1 VHGARQKGNWPTTA
15 RDFGSAASLEAGKW
29 PRLDYDGAVAVSY
42 GRDTCYRCFRP
53 LGSCL
58 CDVIPAIDN
67 RIPVLILQH
76 PRERTHP
83 FNTARLVALA
93 LSRSELLVDHA
104 SRLRQNP
111 ELLGSLEGCA
121 LLYPHER
128 ARDVSSVPMSE
139 RPRKLIVIDGTW
151 TQAKTLYRDLPAL
164 HALPHLTLPSG
175 LRSAFELR
183 KQPAAYCL
191 STLEATVFALRALEP
206 ETVGL
211 SALLGTFDQMQHRQ
225 LRLIESQRLELPA
238 GHTVRCRKRQRPR
251 DSRAVPRALLESYES
266 LVVAYAESSVHASAP
281 GRRELLCCAALRPA
295 TGESFF
301 RVVRR
306 PLVGPAQLEHLGL
319 EHDAFDSALEPEQF
333 RAEWAAYLRP
343 GALLA
348 SWNTSTLRLSSRALG
363 EPRGGI
369 ALKGVYYN
377 LKRARGS
384 LEHILTEEGIHSTNT
399 SRVRALERLSRA
411 LQLTEFLRQHAG
423 G

>member
-1 VHGARQKGNWPTTA
+1 MTA
-15 RDFGSAASLEAGKW
+15 
-29 PRLDYDGAVAVSY
+29 AVAVSY

-67 RIPVLILQH
+67 RTPVLILQH

-83 FNTARLVALA
+83 FNTARLVALG
-93 LSRSELLVDHA
+93 LRQSELLVDHA
-104 SRLRQNP
+104 SCLRLNP
-111 ELLGSLEGCA
+111 GLLGPLDGCA

-128 ARDVSSVPMSE
+128 ARDVSSLPASE

-151 TQAKTLYRDLPAL
+151 TQAQTLYRDLPIL
-164 HALPHLTLPSG
+164 HALPHLTLPPG

-206 ETVGL
+206 ETAGL
-211 SALLGTFDQMQHRQ
+211 TDLLGTFDQMQHRQ
-225 LRLIESQRLELPA
+225 LQLIESKRLELPLTQTA
-238 GHTVRCRKRQRPR
+238 RCRKRQRPR
-251 DSRAVPRALLESYES
+251 ESRAIPRALLESYQE
-266 LVVAYAESSVHASAP
+266 LVVAYAESCIDPKTP

-295 TGESFF
+295 SGESFF

-306 PLVGPAQLEHLGL
+306 PHVGASQLEHIGL
-319 EHDAFDSALEPEQF
+319 EHDAFEGALTPEQF
-333 RAEWAAYLRP
+333 RAEWSAFLRP

-348 SWNTSTLRLSSRALG
+348 SWNASTLRLSSRALG

-377 LKRARGS
+377 LKRFRGS
-384 LEHILTEEGIHSTNT
+384 LEHILAEEGLPNT
-399 SRVRALERLSRA
+399 SSSRVRALDRLSRA
-411 LQLTEFLRQHAG
+411 LQLSEFLRQQPG

>member
-1 VHGARQKGNWPTTA
+1 MTA
-15 RDFGSAASLEAGKW
+15 
-29 PRLDYDGAVAVSY
+29 AVAVPY

-67 RIPVLILQH
+67 HIPVLILQH

-83 FNTARLVALA
+83 FNTARLVALG
-93 LSRSELLVDHA
+93 LRRSELLVDHA
-104 SRLRQNP
+104 GRLRQNP
-111 ELLGSLEGCA
+111 GLLGPLEGCA

-128 ARDVSSVPMSE
+128 ARDVSSVPASE

-151 TQAKTLYRDLPAL
+151 TQARTLYRDLPAL
-164 HALPHLTLPSG
+164 HALPHFTLPSG

-211 SALLGTFDQMQHRQ
+211 TDLLGTFDQMQQRQ
-225 LRLIESQRLELPA
+225 LALLESQRLAQPA
-238 GHTVRCRKRQRPR
+238 AETARCRKRQRPR
-251 DSRAVPRALLESYES
+251 DSRAIPRALLESYES
-266 LVVAYAESSVHASAP
+266 LVVAYAESSLDASVP
-281 GRRELLCCAALRPA
+281 GRRDLLCCAALRPA

-306 PLVGPAQLEHLGL
+306 PAVGAGQLEHIGL
-319 EHDAFDSALEPEQF
+319 QHDAFDSALEPEQF
-333 RAEWAAYLRP
+333 RAEWSAYLGP

-363 EPRGGI
+363 EPRSGI
-369 ALKGVYYN
+369 TLKGVYYN
-377 LKRARGS
+377 LKRSRGS
-384 LEHILTEEGIHSTNT
+384 LEHILGEEGLLCASN
-399 SRVRALERLSRA
+399 SRVRALVRLSRA
-411 LQLTEFLRQHAG
+411 LQLSEFLRRHAG
-423 G
+423 A